1 MRRDAD
7 HLEKDREALTKEVI
21 ELKTKYEE
29 LKDQSESIEKEIEDY
44 EKHNKILYEQNV
56 KLTQEIDEL
65 ERRENK
71 VRVELER
78 RPYHRHLHGYDV
90 ENDYKRHLTY
100 SESSNRETSYRTTT
114 ITRYSAC
121 R

>member
-21 ELKTKYEE
+21 DLKSKYEE
-29 LKDQSESIEKEIEDY
+29 LKDKGDDIEKEIEDY
-44 EKHNKILYEQNV
+44 EKHNKILYDQNV

-78 RPYHRHLHGYDV
+78 RPYHRHLRGYDV
-90 ENDYKRHLTY
+90 DSGYKRELTF
-100 SESSNRETSYRTTT
+100 SESPERETTYRTTT
-114 ITRYSAC
+114 ITRHTTC
-121 R
+121 K